1 MLDGVKATCEP
12 LACRTLGGIGG
23 PIIGEVILAEESKL
37 LVGRGDRT
45 GDVGGDA
52 CFETGLD
59 FLAVVVANVRY
70 GLERAAQDV
79 FGLQL
84 V

>member
-12 LACRTLGGIGG
+12 LACRALGGIGG